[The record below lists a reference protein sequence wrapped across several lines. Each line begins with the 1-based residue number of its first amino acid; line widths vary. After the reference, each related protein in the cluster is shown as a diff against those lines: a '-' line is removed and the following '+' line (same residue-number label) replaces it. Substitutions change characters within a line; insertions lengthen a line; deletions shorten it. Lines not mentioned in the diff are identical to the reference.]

1 MGMNDFRRVMP
12 VLFTTVR
19 GTNLDVAHAHNQ
31 LLQVALDV
39 GLVGL
44 VAYVSL
50 WLVAVVFW

>member
-1 MGMNDFRRVMP
+1 MNDFRRVMP